1 MTLEGMLS
9 VRAGQRQF
17 CPSTGIAVAVNYL
30 IAALVLAL
38 QQAIERNQD
47 YAPEFRIVWP
57 DGEVRWI
64 KGHARVLR
72 DKAGQP
78 IRMIGTNWD
87 ISEIKRRERNL
98 ACGFPV
104 ALGWL
109 AEQMRQR
116 GLTITVKMVSDWPP
130 ISEKHAMLLFQSVR
144 ELISNLAK
152 HGRTQRA
159 TVTVDTANG
168 MLSIEVPDHGVGFD
182 SLATDEKVQTSPSFG
197 LFSIRERMMA
207 LGGNFVLLS
216 ASG

>member
-1 MTLEGMLS
+1 MATGSVRPLGHDTRRDVECACRAASVLS
-9 VRAGQRQF
+9 VHGHCR
-17 CPSTGIAVAVNYL
+17 AVNYL

-98 ACGFPV
+98 ACLSHLQQAIASLSSEEEV
-104 ALGWL
+104 MRVTSERL
-109 AEQMRQR
+109 A
-116 GLTITVKMVSDWPP
+116 D
-130 ISEKHAMLLFQSVR
+130 HFASV
-144 ELISNLAK
+144 
-152 HGRTQRA
+152 
-159 TVTVDTANG
+159 
-168 MLSIEVPDHGVGFD
+168 
-182 SLATDEKVQTSPSFG
+182 
-197 LFSIRERMMA
+197 
-207 LGGNFVLLS
+207 
-216 ASG
+216 

>member
-1 MTLEGMLS
+1 MGSDRRHRLLLLPLHGGSVWSVSVSDGLVNLVMVWRQGRCVRWAMTLEGMLS

-57 DGEVRWI
+57 DGEGRWI

-98 ACGFPV
+98 ACLSHLQQAIASLSSEEEV
-104 ALGWL
+104 MRVTSERL
-109 AEQMRQR
+109 A
-116 GLTITVKMVSDWPP
+116 D
-130 ISEKHAMLLFQSVR
+130 HFASV
-144 ELISNLAK
+144 
-152 HGRTQRA
+152 
-159 TVTVDTANG
+159 
-168 MLSIEVPDHGVGFD
+168 
-182 SLATDEKVQTSPSFG
+182 
-197 LFSIRERMMA
+197 
-207 LGGNFVLLS
+207 
-216 ASG
+216 